1 MNLPS
6 KPTMLGKSSSPVTV
20 SSFDGMTHLR
30 RLVGTPLA
38 FWLSHEAEVICTHA
52 TTSREIVHERIESMK
67 RMMVEGLSPW
77 RPACPRA
84 LFIRVALSALAATLC
99 VAACR
104 AAQGAET
111 LRWKFKPGETLRYT
125 MVQETTQGMKAMGQ
139 DFKTS
144 LNQTV
149 DLHWSVKNVGGDGL
163 AELSQTIDRV
173 RTKVE
178 GPGNTFE
185 FDSQA
190 GKEPQG
196 QIASLL
202 TPMLKALVGAE
213 FTFKMNGRGEL
224 SEIKVP
230 QKLLDSLRQSGPA
243 ANTGG
248 MFSEEGMKNLISQ
261 SSLTLAEEPLE
272 KGKSWTQ
279 QAKVPVPMLGTM
291 LLNKTYTF
299 DGPSKEA
306 GVDLILLDTKVTLE
320 PAADSNIAVKITA
333 QKGTGEF
340 TFDPQAG
347 RVISSQV
354 NDHLKMSL
362 SVMGQELEQ
371 STDTVTSMTL
381 AKDGSPK

>member
-1 MNLPS
+1 
-6 KPTMLGKSSSPVTV
+6 
-20 SSFDGMTHLR
+20 
-30 RLVGTPLA
+30 
-38 FWLSHEAEVICTHA
+38 
-52 TTSREIVHERIESMK
+52 MK
-67 RMMVEGLSPW
+67 RMMVEVLNLRWPV
-77 RPACPRA
+77 CPGA
-84 LFIRVALSALAATLC
+84 ILIRIVLSALAATLG
-99 VAACR
+99 AA
-104 AAQGAET
+104 AAQPTHGAET

-139 DFKTS
+139 EFKTS

-149 DLHWSVKNVGGDGL
+149 DLHWSVKNVASDGV

-173 RTKVE
+173 RTRVE
-178 GPGNTFE
+178 GPGNSFE

-190 GKEPQG
+190 GKDPEG

-230 QKLLDSLRQSGPA
+230 QKLLDSLRKAGPA
-243 ANTGG
+243 ANASG

-261 SSLTLAEEPLE
+261 SSLTLAEGPLE

-291 LLNKTYTF
+291 VMDKTYTF
-299 DGPSKEA
+299 DGPSPKDP
-306 GVDLILLDTKVTLE
+306 GLLQILLDTKVTLE
-320 PAADSNIAVKITA
+320 PAADSNIAVKITS
-333 QKGTGEF
+333 QKATGEF
-340 TFDPQAG
+340 EFDPQAG
-347 RVISSQV
+347 RVVSSRV
-354 NDHLKMSL
+354 NDKLQMSL
-362 SVMGQELEQ
+362 SVMGQEIEQ

-381 AKDGSPK
+381 AKDGSSK

>member
-1 MNLPS
+1 
-6 KPTMLGKSSSPVTV
+6 
-20 SSFDGMTHLR
+20 
-30 RLVGTPLA
+30 
-38 FWLSHEAEVICTHA
+38 
-52 TTSREIVHERIESMK
+52 MK
-67 RMMVEGLSPW
+67 RMMVAGLALR
-77 RPACPRA
+77 RPVCPGA
-84 LFIRVALSALAATLC
+84 ILIRIVLSALAATLG
-99 VAACR
+99 VAA
-104 AAQGAET
+104 AQPTHGAEA

-125 MVQETTQGMKAMGQ
+125 MVQETIQGMKAMGK

-149 DLHWSVKNVGGDGL
+149 NLHWSVKNVASDGV

-178 GPGNTFE
+178 GPGNSFE
-185 FDSQA
+185 YDSQT
-190 GKEPQG
+190 GKEPEG

-213 FTFKMNGRGEL
+213 FTFKMSGRGEL

-230 QKLLDSLRQSGPA
+230 QKLVDSLRQAGPA
-243 ANTGG
+243 AAAGG

-261 SSLTLAEEPLE
+261 SSLTLAEGPLE
-272 KGKSWTQ
+272 KGKNWTQ

-291 LLNKTYTF
+291 VMDKTYTY
-299 DGPSKEA
+299 DGPSTKEA

-320 PAADSNIAVKITA
+320 PAADSNIAVKITS

-340 TFDPQAG
+340 TFDPKDG
-347 RVISSQV
+347 RVVSSRV
-354 NDHLKMSL
+354 NDKLQMSL

-371 STDTVTSMTL
+371 TTDTVTSMTL
-381 AKDGSPK
+381 AKDGPSK

>member
-1 MNLPS
+1 
-6 KPTMLGKSSSPVTV
+6 
-20 SSFDGMTHLR
+20 
-30 RLVGTPLA
+30 
-38 FWLSHEAEVICTHA
+38 
-52 TTSREIVHERIESMK
+52 MK
-67 RMMVEGLSPW
+67 RMMVEELNLRWPV
-77 RPACPRA
+77 CPGA
-84 LFIRVALSALAATLC
+84 ILIRIVLSALAATLG
-99 VAACR
+99 AA
-104 AAQGAET
+104 AAQPTHGAET
-111 LRWKFKPGETLRYT
+111 MRWKFKPGETLRYT

-139 DFKTS
+139 EFKTS

-149 DLHWSVKNVGGDGL
+149 DLHWSVKNVASDGV

-178 GPGNTFE
+178 GPGNSFE

-190 GKEPQG
+190 GKDPEG

-230 QKLLDSLRQSGPA
+230 QKLLDSLRQAGPA
-243 ANTGG
+243 ANASG

-261 SSLTLAEEPLE
+261 SSLTLAEGPLE

-291 LLNKTYTF
+291 VTDKTYTF
-299 DGPSKEA
+299 DGPSPKDP
-306 GVDLILLDTKVTLE
+306 GLLQVLLDTKVTLE
-320 PAADSNIAVKITA
+320 PAADSNIAVKITS

-340 TFDPQAG
+340 AFDPEAG
-347 RVISSQV
+347 RVVSSRV
-354 NDHLKMSL
+354 NDKLQMSL

-381 AKDGSPK
+381 AKDGSSK

>member
-1 MNLPS
+1 
-6 KPTMLGKSSSPVTV
+6 
-20 SSFDGMTHLR
+20 
-30 RLVGTPLA
+30 
-38 FWLSHEAEVICTHA
+38 
-52 TTSREIVHERIESMK
+52 MK
-67 RMMVEGLSPW
+67 RMMVEERNLRWPV
-77 RPACPRA
+77 CPGA
-84 LFIRVALSALAATLC
+84 ILIRIVLSALAATLG
-99 VAACR
+99 AA
-104 AAQGAET
+104 AAQPTHGAET
-111 LRWKFKPGETLRYT
+111 MRWKFKPGETLRYT

-139 DFKTS
+139 EFKTS

-149 DLHWSVKNVGGDGL
+149 DLHWSVKNVASDGV

-178 GPGNTFE
+178 GPGNSFE

-190 GKEPQG
+190 GKDPEG

-230 QKLLDSLRQSGPA
+230 QKLLDSLRKAGPA
-243 ANTGG
+243 ANASG

-261 SSLTLAEEPLE
+261 SSLTLAEGPLE

-291 LLNKTYTF
+291 VMDKTYTF
-299 DGPSKEA
+299 DGPSPKDP
-306 GVDLILLDTKVTLE
+306 GLLQVLLDTKVTLE
-320 PAADSNIAVKITA
+320 PAADSNIAVKITS

-340 TFDPQAG
+340 AFDPQAG
-347 RVISSQV
+347 RVVSSRV
-354 NDHLKMSL
+354 NDKLQMSL
-362 SVMGQELEQ
+362 SVMGQEIEQ

-381 AKDGSPK
+381 AKDGSSK

>member
-1 MNLPS
+1 
-6 KPTMLGKSSSPVTV
+6 
-20 SSFDGMTHLR
+20 
-30 RLVGTPLA
+30 
-38 FWLSHEAEVICTHA
+38 
-52 TTSREIVHERIESMK
+52 MK
-67 RMMVEGLSPW
+67 RMMVVGLAPGRPVCPREVRIGMLLSTLAAVFGMAVA
-77 RPACPRA
+77 RPAH
-84 LFIRVALSALAATLC
+84 
-99 VAACR
+99 
-104 AAQGAET
+104 GAET

-125 MVQETTQGMKAMGQ
+125 MVQETTQGMKAQGQ
-139 DFKTS
+139 NIKTV

-149 DLHWSVKNVGGDGL
+149 DLHWSVKNVASDGV

-178 GPGNTFE
+178 GPGNSFE

-190 GKEPQG
+190 GKDPEG
-196 QIASLL
+196 QIAAML

-230 QKLLDSLRQSGPA
+230 QKLIESLRQAGPA
-243 ANTGG
+243 ANAGG

-261 SSLTLAEEPLE
+261 SSLTLAEGALE

-291 LLNKTYTF
+291 VMDKTYTF
-299 DGPSKEA
+299 DGPSSKDP
-306 GVDLILLDTKVTLE
+306 GQLQILLETKVALE
-320 PAADSNIAVKITA
+320 PAADSNIAVKITS
-333 QKGTGEF
+333 QKGTGDF

-347 RVISSQV
+347 RVVSSRV
-354 NDHLKMSL
+354 NDKLQMSL

-371 STDTVTSMTL
+371 STDTLTSMTL
-381 AKDGSPK
+381 VKDGAAK

>member
-1 MNLPS
+1 
-6 KPTMLGKSSSPVTV
+6 
-20 SSFDGMTHLR
+20 
-30 RLVGTPLA
+30 
-38 FWLSHEAEVICTHA
+38 
-52 TTSREIVHERIESMK
+52 
-67 RMMVEGLSPW
+67 
-77 RPACPRA
+77 
-84 LFIRVALSALAATLC
+84 
-99 VAACR
+99 
-104 AAQGAET
+104 
-111 LRWKFKPGETLRYT
+111 

-139 DFKTS
+139 EFKTS

-149 DLHWSVKNVGGDGL
+149 DLHWSVKNVASDGV

-178 GPGNTFE
+178 GPGNSFE

-190 GKEPQG
+190 GKDPEG

-230 QKLLDSLRQSGPA
+230 QKLLDSLRKAGPA
-243 ANTGG
+243 ANASG

-261 SSLTLAEEPLE
+261 SSLTLAEGPLE

-291 LLNKTYTF
+291 VMDKTYTF
-299 DGPSKEA
+299 DGPSPREA
-306 GVDLILLDTKVTLE
+306 GLLQISVDTKVTLE
-320 PAADSNIAVKITA
+320 PAADSNIAVKITSQQA
-333 QKGTGEF
+333 TGEF

-347 RVISSQV
+347 RVVSSRV
-354 NDHLKMSL
+354 NDKLQMSL
-362 SVMGQELEQ
+362 SVMGQEIEQ

-381 AKDGSPK
+381 AKDGSSK